1 MKEPAIK
8 QKNEI
13 DWYISRKPI
22 EKYLN
27 IDRNDKII
35 ISKFLNIKSEK
46 DSRRKDK

>member
-1 MKEPAIK
+1 MQEPAIK

-13 DWYISRKPI
+13 DWYISHKPI

-27 IDRNDKII
+27 IDRNDKSI
-35 ISKFLNIKSEK
+35 ISEFVNIKSEI

>member
-1 MKEPAIK
+1 MKAPAIK

-27 IDRNDKII
+27 LERNDKFI
-35 ISKFLNIKSEK
+35 ISKFVNIKSEK
-46 DSRRKDK
+46 ASRREDQ

>member
-1 MKEPAIK
+1 MKAPAIK

-27 IDRNDKII
+27 IERNDKLL
-35 ISKFLNIKSEK
+35 ISKLIHIKSEK
-46 DSRRKDK
+46 RSRRKDP